1 MKERSIGIVMKVF
14 GLLWNGVE
22 DYLQICGFQE
32 DTVKCMVNVT
42 KRCVVSSVAKVYD
55 PLGFV
60 TPFTFFGKVFLQT
73 L

>member
-1 MKERSIGIVMKVF
+1 
-14 GLLWNGVE
+14 
-22 DYLQICGFQE
+22 
-32 DTVKCMVNVT
+32 MVNVI

-60 TPFTFFGKVFLQT
+60 TPITFFGKVFLQT